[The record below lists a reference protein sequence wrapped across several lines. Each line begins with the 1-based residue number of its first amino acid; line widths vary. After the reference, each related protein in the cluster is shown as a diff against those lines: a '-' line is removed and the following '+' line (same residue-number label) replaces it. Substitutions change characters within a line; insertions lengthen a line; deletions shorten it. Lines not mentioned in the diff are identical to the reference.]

1 MKKLIISIIMVITS
15 MSSFAF
21 DVKYIGVNSANV
33 REYANYDS
41 PIVDKIP
48 KGKFVTVYDTLDGW
62 SRLTDVKE
70 TNQRWVHSNDL
81 CNTKGCSVGKV
92 TTNNVKQ
99 ASKTNQ
105 LKSTTTH
112 YKQKST
118 QVKQKG
124 NKQRAVYS
132 SGCSCGSGNY
142 CYGPRGG
149 RYCITSGGNKSY
161 R

>member
-1 MKKLIISIIMVITS
+1 MKKLISSIIMVSIS

-21 DVKYIGVNSANV
+21 SVKYIGVNSAHV
-33 REYANYDS
+33 REYANYYS
-41 PIVDKIP
+41 PVIDKIP
-48 KGKFVTVYDTLDGW
+48 KGKIVTVYDTLDGW

-70 TNQRWVHSNDL
+70 TNQRWVHSDDL
-81 CNTKGCSVGKV
+81 CNTKGCSVRET
-92 TTNNVKQ
+92 TTNNVKS
-99 ASKTNQ
+99 ASKQKQ
-105 LKSTTTH
+105 LKPTTTN
-112 YKQKST
+112 YKPKAT
-118 QVKQKG
+118 QVKQKI
-124 NKQRAVYS
+124 NKQRVGYS